1 VAGHLLACLRDCD
14 TVARLG
20 GDEFAILLP
29 AVSDS
34 HSAVPV
40 AQRILEAISKP
51 FIFCGR
57 ECPTTASIGIS
68 LYPAHGENAEA
79 LLSSADSAMYR
90 AKERRNCYALS
101 RPGGEVRSS

>member
-1 VAGHLLACLRDCD
+1 MTTTHERKTHTA
-14 TVARLG
+14 ARVG

-34 HSAVPV
+34 QDAVPV
-40 AQRILEAISKP
+40 AQRILTAVSKP
-51 FIFCGR
+51 FIFGGR
-57 ECPTTASIGIS
+57 ECRTTASIGMS

-90 AKERRNCYALS
+90 AKERRNCHALS
-101 RPGGEVRSS
+101 RPYGEVSSS